1 MEIRRLLAIAV
12 IAFVAA
18 IAGVAVA
25 RAWLPAPHAHGTE
38 LHELLHD
45 RLDLDTA
52 QQAKLDA
59 LEHGFALRKQALEAE
74 LRADNARLAAA
85 IEAEHSAGPGVDAA
99 VDATHHAMG
108 ELQKATLAHVFAMR
122 AILRPDQAPRFDQ
135 AVVKALT
142 VDAQ

>member
-1 MEIRRLLAIAV
+1 MDLRRLLAIAI

-45 RLDLDTA
+45 GLDLDSA
-52 QQAKLDA
+52 QRAKLEA
-59 LEHGFALRKQALEAE
+59 LEHGFGLRKRALEAE

-85 IEAEHSAGPGVDAA
+85 IEAEHAAGPGVDAA

-122 AILRPDQAPRFDQ
+122 AILRPEQAAKFDQ

-142 VDAQ
+142 VDAR

>member
-1 MEIRRLLAIAV
+1 MGVGRLLAIAL

-25 RAWLPAPHAHGTE
+25 RAWLPAPHARDTE

-45 RLDLDTA
+45 GLDLDSS
-52 QQAKLDA
+52 QQARLDA
-59 LEHGFALRKQALEAE
+59 LEHRFALHKQALEAE

-85 IEAEHSAGPGVDAA
+85 IEAEHAAGPGVDAA
-99 VDATHHAMG
+99 VDATHRAMG
-108 ELQKATLAHVFAMR
+108 ELQKATLAHIFAMR
-122 AILRPDQAPRFDQ
+122 AILRPVQAAKFDK

-142 VDAQ
+142 VDAR